1 MVARQVLGSG
11 GLREQRVEWTLHDCI
26 GDWRR
31 SRLGEWGEWI
41 VSIDHENILMIISL
55 SVHVH

>member
-11 GLREQRVEWTLHDCI
+11 GLREQRVEWTLHDCN
-26 GDWRR
+26 GDGVDW
-31 SRLGEWGEWI
+31 EEWI